1 MRWGSLAWGRPAG
14 RPYGCA
20 THTSDEH
27 SDSSLEKPLETKLVA
42 SEVFVILW
50 RRVLFIVVILGAQGT
65 LGVVLPVFIS
75 PPDLF
80 LLTALALTSRLT
92 PLWTLA
98 VGYSLGLL
106 QDILGAGAL
115 GFHAAGIMA
124 GVLAAGFVRRGLS
137 SDSSFNQAFGVV
149 TALLTKW
156 LVFIALGYWM
166 RLDAM
171 NLETLLYRF
180 TPEVIVTLLLAPL
193 FELFF
198 NWAFGKSRSSEDR
211 LF

>member
-1 MRWGSLAWGRPAG
+1 M
-14 RPYGCA
+14 
-20 THTSDEH
+20 
-27 SDSSLEKPLETKLVA
+27 
-42 SEVFVILW
+42 ILW
-50 RRVLFIVVILGAQGT
+50 RRIMFVLVVLGAQGVM
-65 LGVVLPVFIS
+65 GVVLPVFVS

-98 VGYSLGLL
+98 VGYGLGLA

-115 GFHAAGIMA
+115 GFHA
-124 GVLAAGFVRRGLS
+124 
-137 SDSSFNQAFGVV
+137 
-149 TALLTKW
+149 LLVKW
-156 LVFIALGYWM
+156 LVFIALGYWT

-180 TPEVIVTLLLAPL
+180 VPEIITTLLLGPL
-193 FELFF
+193 FFAFF
-198 NWAFGKSRSSEDR
+198 NWAFGKSRSNEDR

>member
-1 MRWGSLAWGRPAG
+1 M
-14 RPYGCA
+14 
-20 THTSDEH
+20 
-27 SDSSLEKPLETKLVA
+27 
-42 SEVFVILW
+42 ILW
-50 RRVLFIVVILGAQGT
+50 RRVFFVLVVLGAQGVM
-65 LGVVLPVFIS
+65 GVVLPVFVS

-92 PLWTLA
+92 PLWTLLI
-98 VGYSLGLL
+98 GYGLGLV
-106 QDILGAGAL
+106 QDILGAGTL

-137 SDSSFNQAFGVV
+137 NDNSVNNALGVV
-149 TALLTKW
+149 AALLTKW
-156 LVFIALGYWM
+156 LVFIALGYWT

-180 TPEVIVTLLLAPL
+180 VPEVITTMLLGPL
-193 FELFF
+193 FFAFF

>member
-1 MRWGSLAWGRPAG
+1 M
-14 RPYGCA
+14 
-20 THTSDEH
+20 
-27 SDSSLEKPLETKLVA
+27 
-42 SEVFVILW
+42 ILW
-50 RRVLFIVVILGAQGT
+50 RRFFFVLVVLGAQGAM
-65 LGVVLPVFIS
+65 GAVLPVFVS

-98 VGYSLGLL
+98 VGYGLGLA
-106 QDILGAGAL
+106 QDILGVGAL

-124 GVLAAGFVRRGLS
+124 GVLTAGFVRRGLS
-137 SDSSFNQAFGVV
+137 NDNSVNNALGVV
-149 TALLTKW
+149 AALLVKW
-156 LVFIALGYWM
+156 LVFIALGYWT

-180 TPEVIVTLLLAPL
+180 VPEVITTLLLGPL
-193 FELFF
+193 FFAFF
-198 NWAFGKSRSSEDR
+198 NWAFGKSRSNEDR

>member
-1 MRWGSLAWGRPAG
+1 M
-14 RPYGCA
+14 
-20 THTSDEH
+20 
-27 SDSSLEKPLETKLVA
+27 
-42 SEVFVILW
+42 LW
-50 RRVLFIVVILGAQGT
+50 RRIVFVLVVLGAQGAMGA
-65 LGVVLPVFIS
+65 LLPVFVS

-92 PLWTLA
+92 PLWALA
-98 VGYSLGLL
+98 VGYGLGLA

-124 GVLAAGFVRRGLS
+124 GVLASGFVRRGLS
-137 SDSSFNQAFGVV
+137 NDNSLNHTIGVV

-156 LVFIALGYWM
+156 LVFIALGYWT

-180 TPEVIVTLLLAPL
+180 APEVITTLILGPFFFA
-193 FELFF
+193 FF
-198 NWAFGKSRSSEDR
+198 NWAFGKSRSNEDR

>member
-1 MRWGSLAWGRPAG
+1 M
-14 RPYGCA
+14 
-20 THTSDEH
+20 
-27 SDSSLEKPLETKLVA
+27 
-42 SEVFVILW
+42 ILW
-50 RRVLFIVVILGAQGT
+50 RRIVFVLVVLGAQGVM
-65 LGVVLPVFIS
+65 GIVLPVFVS

-98 VGYSLGLL
+98 VGYSLGLA

-124 GVLAAGFVRRGLS
+124 GVLAAGFVQRGLS
-137 SDSSFNQAFGVV
+137 NDNSVNNALGVV
-149 TALLTKW
+149 AALLVKW
-156 LVFIALGYWM
+156 LVFIALGYWT

-180 TPEVIVTLLLAPL
+180 VPEIITTLLLGPL
-193 FELFF
+193 FFAFF
-198 NWAFGKSRSSEDR
+198 NWAFGKSRSNEDR

>member
-1 MRWGSLAWGRPAG
+1 M
-14 RPYGCA
+14 
-20 THTSDEH
+20 
-27 SDSSLEKPLETKLVA
+27 
-42 SEVFVILW
+42 ILW
-50 RRVLFIVVILGAQGT
+50 RRIVFVLVVLGAQGVM
-65 LGVVLPVFIS
+65 GVVLPVFVS

-80 LLTALALTSRLT
+80 LLTALALTSGLT

-98 VGYSLGLL
+98 VGYGLGLA

-137 SDSSFNQAFGVV
+137 NDNSVNNALGVV
-149 TALLTKW
+149 AALLVKW
-156 LVFIALGYWM
+156 LVFMALGYWT

-180 TPEVIVTLLLAPL
+180 VPEMVTTLLLGPL
-193 FELFF
+193 FFAFF
-198 NWAFGKSRSSEDR
+198 NWAFGKSRSNQDR

>member
-1 MRWGSLAWGRPAG
+1 M
-14 RPYGCA
+14 
-20 THTSDEH
+20 
-27 SDSSLEKPLETKLVA
+27 
-42 SEVFVILW
+42 ILW
-50 RRVLFIVVILGAQGT
+50 RRIVFVLVVLGAQGAM
-65 LGVVLPVFIS
+65 GAVLPVFVS

-98 VGYSLGLL
+98 VGYGLGLA

-137 SDSSFNQAFGVV
+137 SDNGVNYALGVV
-149 TALLTKW
+149 TALLVKW
-156 LVFIALGYWM
+156 LVFIALGYWT
-166 RLDAM
+166 RLEAM

-180 TPEVIVTLLLAPL
+180 VPEVVTTLILGPL
-193 FELFF
+193 FLAFF
-198 NWAFGKSRSSEDR
+198 NWAFGKSRSNEDR

>member
-1 MRWGSLAWGRPAG
+1 M
-14 RPYGCA
+14 
-20 THTSDEH
+20 
-27 SDSSLEKPLETKLVA
+27 
-42 SEVFVILW
+42 ILW
-50 RRVLFIVVILGAQGT
+50 RRMLFVLVVLGAQGAM
-65 LGVVLPVFIS
+65 GVVLPVFVS

-98 VGYSLGLL
+98 VGYGLGLA
-106 QDILGAGAL
+106 QDILGAGAI

-137 SDSSFNQAFGVV
+137 NDNSVNNALGVV
-149 TALLTKW
+149 AALLTKW
-156 LVFIALGYWM
+156 LVFIALGYWT

-180 TPEVIVTLLLAPL
+180 VPEVITTLLLGPFFFA
-193 FELFF
+193 FF
-198 NWAFGKSRSSEDR
+198 NWAFGKSRSNEDR